1 MSRSAS
7 GVAPRV
13 GAAPTILALLL
24 AAIAAVTT
32 ALTADE
38 HAALV
43 DTRADLCVAVVR
55 EMHTEIHKHAL
66 RKNGE
71 DDIYETVPAIC
82 IAIVQ
87 NYTLEKRPKRYRLTK
102 RAVRLDDEADE
113 GGAPDPATFAH
124 IMTLK
129 TLCFAFTDEFQQE
142 LSELMYKETM
152 RQDPDAIV
160 DSFCSTDAVR
170 TPPPA
175 PKPPKRRPPT
185 PPSAG
190 PKAKKAGGAKAKAD
204 AASAMDSPPAMDE
217 LLRKYDT
224 DGSISSLIEM
234 ERETPEAMLEADE
247 LAQVEAGARH
257 IRCDVC
263 RALSKA
269 ALGRAKKRKALRSED
284 DLSTIATDICV
295 EQPLGPEGVP
305 LVYPKFPGNPP
316 RWGELYQ
323 VRRLPGGGEWRMER
337 RPKGAPAEETAAG
350 GGEYSALVMKH
361 SMIKRACAAVMS
373 DDARDL
379 AETIFAHPG
388 LTAAELGERFC
399 AADCGGGGLKDEV

>member
-1 MSRSAS
+1 M
-7 GVAPRV
+7 
-13 GAAPTILALLL
+13 
-24 AAIAAVTT
+24 AVT
-32 ALTADE
+32 
-38 HAALV
+38 
-43 DTRADLCVAVVR
+43 
-55 EMHTEIHKHAL
+55 
-66 RKNGE
+66 
-71 DDIYETVPAIC
+71 
-82 IAIVQ
+82 
-87 NYTLEKRPKRYRLTK
+87 
-102 RAVRLDDEADE
+102 
-113 GGAPDPATFAH
+113 
-124 IMTLK
+124 
-129 TLCFAFTDEFQQE
+129 
-142 LSELMYKETM
+142 
-152 RQDPDAIV
+152 
-160 DSFCSTDAVR
+160 
-170 TPPPA
+170 
-175 PKPPKRRPPT
+175 
-185 PPSAG
+185 
-190 PKAKKAGGAKAKAD
+190 KKAGGAKAKAD

-323 VRRLPGGGEWRMER
+323 VRRQPGGGEWRMER

-388 LTAAELGERFC
+388 LSAAELGERFC
-399 AADCGGGGLKDEV
+399 AADCGGSGLKDEV